1 PDTATIRPAALR
13 TSSDSESLSPQDVN
27 AGPISASSMSMS
39 ERPFRVPVGGA
50 ILLALIGPALTSCG
64 ESDSL
69 SDDVRS
75 AAGRIVAVSGGGGSL
90 PSEEARERTY
100 SSVVSGLQP
109 KLQRGMTAEGP
120 ARLLLSRAL
129 MGQGEIEADRA
140 RSGEFQVIHK
150 LSRVRSKLDLFIR
163 TKGVGDAL
171 AEVGPTG
178 AEAELSV
185 ADETLDTMIA
195 REREMLA
202 MAETDLGA
210 LREEISQQRA
220 QAEGPLAEARRL
232 QADAD
237 DMPAS
242 QRVRAFEERYRLL
255 RTAAE
260 YQRREQELSDA
271 ADLQEA
277 VIADIRDQVA
287 SLVRR
292 KELLAAARDRVVR
305 LERLRTEEAN
315 AARDAARRMSAEVVQ
330 AFEGALAT
338 YDESVRPHYD
348 NAVRSLENAARQA
361 QQARSDSPEGSGPM
375 QGAAQHALASLQR
388 GRAEMLGRMVEVG
401 ERIGAVA
408 SEASEIR
415 ARTSSLR
422 EEADQARSAA
432 AEAYAAASGAYSGA
446 RVDGDAREVFQR
458 LAGQFEAQAALL
470 RGEEPPQQ
478 SDDQIGDDDASMA
491 DDPMEMDDASISME
505 EADIEPAATEP
516 EGTDG

>member
-1 PDTATIRPAALR
+1 LIQQVET
-13 TSSDSESLSPQDVN
+13 
-27 AGPISASSMSMS
+27 SMSMS

-69 SDDVRS
+69 SDDVRR

-109 KLQRGMTAEGP
+109 KLQRGVTAEGP
-120 ARLLLSRAL
+120 ARLLLACAL

-140 RSGEFQVIHK
+140 RAGEFQVIHE

-185 ADETLDTMIA
+185 ADETLDAMIA
-195 REREMLA
+195 RERDLLA
-202 MAETDLGA
+202 MAESDLEA
-210 LREEISQQRA
+210 LREAIAQQRS
-220 QAEGPLAEARRL
+220 QAERPLAEARRL
-232 QADAD
+232 RADAD
-237 DMPAS
+237 TMPAS
-242 QRVRAFEERYRLL
+242 QRVRAYEERYRLL
-255 RTAAE
+255 RAAAAF
-260 YQRREQELSDA
+260 QRREQELSDA
-271 ADLQEA
+271 ADLQES

-305 LERLRTEEAN
+305 LERLRTDEAN
-315 AARDAARRMSAEVVQ
+315 AAREAARRMSTDVVQ
-330 AFEGALAT
+330 AFEQALAI
-338 YDESVRPHYD
+338 YDESVSPHYD
-348 NAVRSLENAARQA
+348 NAVRSLGNAAQQA

-375 QGAAQHALASLQR
+375 QGAALHALASLQR

-415 ARTSSLR
+415 SRTSSLR
-422 EEADQARSAA
+422 EEAAQARAAA
-432 AEAYAAASGAYSGA
+432 AEAYASASGAYSGA
-446 RVDGDAREVFQR
+446 RVEGDVRDVFQR
-458 LAGQFEAQAALL
+458 LAGQFEAQAAAL

-478 SDDQIGDDDASMA
+478 SDDMMDDDSMSDA
-491 DDPMEMDDASISME
+491 PMEMDDAPMPME
-505 EADIEPAATEP
+505 EEAEAEPAASEP
-516 EGTDG
+516 MGTDG